1 MGTKQIRVS
10 EDLHA
15 RLKAEREE
23 GETLGE
29 TLERLLGNYGLVDFA
44 DDMAEVADEHPTVEE
59 LEQSIEESDERAR
72 EEIEEQL
79 S

>member
-15 RLKAEREE
+15 RVKAERED

-29 TLERLLGNYGLVDFA
+29 TLERLLGDYGLVDFA
-44 DDMAEVADEHPTVEE
+44 DDMADVADEHPTVEN
-59 LEQSIEESDERAR
+59 LEQAIENSDERAR

>member
-10 EDLHA
+10 EGLHA

-29 TLERLLGNYGLVDFA
+29 TLERLLGDYGLVDFA
-44 DDMAEVADEHPTVEE
+44 DDVADAAADHPSVEA

-79 S
+79 R